1 MNGCVVSGVPIE
13 KEFSVG
19 ITNRKILVS
28 GPSLENGTWPL
39 HRVCRNQKP
48 RYL

>member
-1 MNGCVVSGVPIE
+1 MDTSSQRMPIE
-13 KEFSVG
+13 KELSVG
-19 ITNRKILVS
+19 ITNQKIQVNGL
-28 GPSLENGTWPL
+28 SLESGIWPR